1 MSNLRLKKLDFLLQM
16 ALCRYVFDED
26 RLDATGS
33 ADNMAAYFAAVMPY
47 LQNRMVANNALDVY
61 RQYVIKNEGRLEESE
76 SLSPEGDAIF
86 ERIIAPYKDNGLYVH
101 FWGMSCG
108 PCRVNMLDERE
119 KVEEMKDK
127 PVRFL
132 YIADEADRPIAVA
145 EQWMKENNIKGEHIF
160 VSHEEWKHLAA
171 KFQFSAIPFATFV
184 DKDGKLTT
192 AKELDREYR
201 F

>member
-1 MSNLRLKKLDFLLQM
+1 M

-86 ERIIAPYKDNGLYVH
+86 ERIIAPYKGNGLYVH

-171 KFQFSAIPFATFV
+171 KFQFSAIPFAAFV